1 MQAWSGV
8 PYKNV
13 RELRERGCG
22 VRFNVGYGY
31 EAIKVEMHNEKRV
44 NVDCSE
50 STEDGK
56 PQVFNAVQKTPNSES
71 FRNNLYL
78 VTAAQ

>member
-1 MQAWSGV
+1 
-8 PYKNV
+8 
-13 RELRERGCG
+13 
-22 VRFNVGYGY
+22 
-31 EAIKVEMHNEKRV
+31 MHNEKRV

>member
-1 MQAWSGV
+1 MQ
-8 PYKNV
+8 YKSV
-13 RELRERGCG
+13 RELRERGCD
-22 VRFNVGYGY
+22 VRFNVGGYRGY

-44 NVDCSE
+44 NVDSSE
-50 STEDGK
+50 SREGGK